1 MCLGNFWLWY
11 SDVPSFSLTSY
22 PFSLSTQVEVKPQ
35 VDDVK
40 KMCIE
45 KEKENEMQVRMDRQT
60 ASSVLERR
68 W

>member
-1 MCLGNFWLWY
+1 MVFRCTFIFLNLLPLLPLDTGG
-11 SDVPSFSLTSY
+11 SKTSGG
-22 PFSLSTQVEVKPQ
+22 
-35 VDDVK
+35 DVK